1 MTEELVSLAVI
12 VLVAALCPII
22 AQSIPKKPI
31 PETVFLLIAGALL
44 GPNMAG
50 VINLSDSISLLSE
63 LGLAFLFLLAG
74 FEIDPKN
81 VTGHQGKRGFATW
94 LVCLALGF
102 GAVAAV
108 SYVAPAHAPSDLG
121 GVAVAIALGTTALG
135 TLMPILKERNLI
147 GTQVGDSVL
156 AYGTWGELGPII
168 AMAMLLSS
176 RAEWKTLMVLLAF
189 AAVAVAAAVVPAKA
203 KKAGSRVYRFLS
215 ENANSTSQTTMRV
228 TVLLLVALVTLS
240 AVFQLDAVLGAFAA
254 GFVLRYVIPTGNHD
268 LEHKLDGAAFGFF
281 VPLFFVVS
289 GAKIDLMAVFDK
301 PVLLVGFIVALLLIR
316 AVPIFVSLSLD
327 RETRTMS
334 SHNRVSVALY
344 CTTALPLIVA
354 VTSVATTAG
363 AMSDETASV
372 LVAAGAITV
381 LAMPL
386 LAQLTYR
393 VADVHPVDTAREVAH
408 DPRHMGDIVADHM
421 AYAQLADAADG
432 TQSARRQRKLAKAK
446 DRLEKQHK
454 RHDLVE
460 QAMQERRQRRFELMR
475 EVRQER
481 DQKRAE
487 LVKQL
492 KEIDEG
498 K

>member
-1 MTEELVSLAVI
+1 MTEELISLAVI
-12 VLVAALCPII
+12 VLVAALCPIV

-50 VINLSDSISLLSE
+50 IIDLSDSISLLSE

-81 VTGHQGKRGFATW
+81 VTGHQGKRGFVTW

-102 GAVAAV
+102 AAV
-108 SYVAPAHAPSDLG
+108 EAVSLAVPAHAPTDMG

-147 GTQVGDSVL
+147 GTKVGDSVL

-168 AMAMLLSS
+168 AMALLLSS
-176 RAEWKTLMVLLAF
+176 RAEWKTLAVLLAF
-189 AAVAVAAAVVPAKA
+189 AAIAVLAAVIPTKA
-203 KKAGSRVYRFLS
+203 RKAGSRVYSFLS
-215 ENANSTSQTTMRV
+215 LNGNTTSQTTMRV
-228 TVLLLVALVTLS
+228 TVLLLVVLVALST
-240 AVFQLDAVLGAFAA
+240 AFQLDAVLGAFAA
-254 GFVLRYVIPTGNHD
+254 GFVLRYVIPSGNHD

-301 PVLLVGFIVALLLIR
+301 PVLLVGFIAALLLIR
-316 AVPIFVSLSLD
+316 AVPIFISLSID

-393 VADVHPVDTAREVAH
+393 VADVHPVETAREVAH
-408 DPRHMGDIVADHM
+408 DPRHVGDIVGDRM
-421 AYAQLADAADG
+421 AYAQLADASELG
-432 TQSARRQRKLAKAK
+432 ESSRRQRKLAKARA
-446 DRLEKQHK
+446 RLEKQHK

-460 QAMQERRQRRFELMR
+460 QAKEERRQRRFELMC
-475 EVRQER
+475 EARQER
-481 DQKRAE
+481 SQKRAE
-487 LVKQL
+487 PVKQL
-492 KEIDEG
+492 KEIDKE
-498 K
+498 